1 MDAFRDLFSSLPAGL
16 EIAVLGRLLLALALG
31 AAVGLEREL
40 SAKPAGLRTIML
52 ISVGAELL
60 TESSLLAANLVTN
73 DFIRADPARIAAQIV
88 TGIGF
93 IGAGTILVARGSV
106 VGLTTAATLWVT
118 AAIGMAVGLRA
129 YVIAIGA
136 TFLVVATLV
145 VLGWIER
152 RLLPDRTVN
161 TLTVTLYGSEA
172 KAEPV
177 QAVLSELGFRVS
189 LLEMERTDEGATLG
203 WSVSGTRQA
212 RDRLLERLFAD
223 PLVRSARID

>member
-1 MDAFRDLFSSLPAGL
+1 VDAFRDLFSSLPAGL

>member
-1 MDAFRDLFSSLPAGL
+1 M
-16 EIAVLGRLLLALALG
+16 
-31 AAVGLEREL
+31 VGLEREL

-52 ISVGAELL
+52 ICVGAALL
-60 TESSLLAANLVTN
+60 TESSLLAADLAMH
-73 DFIRADPARIAAQIV
+73 DLIRADPARIAAQIV

-93 IGAGTILVARGSV
+93 IGAGTILVYRGSV

-118 AAIGMAVGLRA
+118 AAIGIAVGLRA

-136 TFLVVATLV
+136 TFLVVSTLV

-152 RLLPDRTVN
+152 RFLPDRTVN

-177 QAVLSELGFRVS
+177 QAVLSELGFRIS
-189 LLEMERTDEGATLG
+189 LLEVERTEEGVTLR
-203 WSVSGTRQA
+203 WRVSGTGKA
-212 RDRLLERLFAD
+212 GDRLLERLYAD